1 LNILIIDDNP
11 QITLLL
17 SKILINEGHEVVS
30 SNFFEDGLEKLREG
44 NFDIIIIDAPMPG
57 YDKLSVIEELEKI
70 EVLQSNK
77 IILFTGLEI
86 SNSIVMELKT
96 KGLYSYLKK
105 PLEIEKLLTELSSI
119 PLIKNT
125 ELTQKRISEGI
136 TKEKFNDLRSNL
148 SSLKLKLSTPNS

>member
-11 QITLLL
+11 QITSLL
-17 SKILINEGHEVVS
+17 SKILINEGHDVIS
-30 SNFFEDGLEKLREG
+30 SNSFEGGLEKFKEG
-44 NFDIIIIDAPMPG
+44 NFDVIMIDAPMPG
-57 YDKLSVIEELEKI
+57 YEKLSIIAELEK
-70 EVLQSNK
+70 VDMLQSNK

-105 PLEIEKLLTELSSI
+105 PLEIEKLLVELSSV
-119 PLIKNT
+119 PLIENA
-125 ELTQKRISEGI
+125 ELTQKRISDDQ

-148 SSLKLKLSTPNS
+148 SSLKQKLSTPIS

>member
-11 QITLLL
+11 QITSLL
-17 SKILINEGHEVVS
+17 SKILINEGYDVIS
-30 SNFFEDGLEKLREG
+30 SNFFEEGLKKFREG
-44 NFDIIIIDAPMPG
+44 NFDVMIIDAPMPG
-57 YDKLSVIEELEKI
+57 YEKLSIIEELEKI
-70 EVLQSNK
+70 DMLQSHK

-86 SNSIVMELKT
+86 SNLIVMELKT

-105 PLEIEKLLTELSSI
+105 PLEIEKLLLELSSV

-125 ELTQKRISEGI
+125 ELTQKRISEDL

-148 SSLKLKLSTPNS
+148 SSLKQKLSTPVS